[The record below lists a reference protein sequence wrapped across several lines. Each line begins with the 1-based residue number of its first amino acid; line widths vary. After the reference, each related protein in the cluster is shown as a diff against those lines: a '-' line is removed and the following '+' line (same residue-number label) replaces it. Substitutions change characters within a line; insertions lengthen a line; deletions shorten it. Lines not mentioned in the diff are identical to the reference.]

1 MLHRGVA
8 LTTVHVIPERSFQ
21 QELHA
26 GVPLQVAQSTATL
39 AKMKYYLIR
48 VQAGQGCDYT
58 IGCGLNVSHLRAK
71 NKEDAI
77 KEVIG
82 LPDDWK
88 ESFSKDWEDYM
99 YDTGYLGDAEDDM
112 ERQIESVDLLE
123 VNEEIDMMPI
133 LKAKL
138 AEVKGHFQS
147 LQDQKDLKAKEAR
160 DLAEFERLKKK
171 FKK

>member
-48 VQAGQGCDYT
+48 VQAEQGCDYT
-58 IGCGLNVSHLRAK
+58 IGCGVDVTQISAK
-71 NKEDAI
+71 NLGEAI
-77 KEVIG
+77 QKVVG
-82 LPDDWK
+82 VPSDWR
-88 ESFSKDWEDYM
+88 STFSEGWEDYI
-99 YDTGYLGDAEDDM
+99 YNEGHLGDAVIDR
-112 ERQIESVDLLE
+112 ERQIESVSLLE

-138 AEVKGHFQS
+138 AEIKSHFQY
-147 LQDQKDLKAKEAR
+147 LRDEKDLEAKEAR